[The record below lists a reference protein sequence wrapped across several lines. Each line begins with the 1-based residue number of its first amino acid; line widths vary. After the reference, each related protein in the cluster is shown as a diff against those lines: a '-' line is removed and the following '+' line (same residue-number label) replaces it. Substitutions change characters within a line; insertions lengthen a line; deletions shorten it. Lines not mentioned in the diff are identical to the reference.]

1 MWLRLREMLKKE
13 FIQVFRD
20 KRTRFLLFGPP
31 IIQMVIFGYAA
42 TLDIQHVP
50 IAILD
55 FENTQVSRDFVSRF
69 EGSRY
74 FEVRERTLDRDKVRT
89 LIDRGDVVMA
99 VQINAGF
106 SELLR
111 KGQTAPVQ
119 LIVDA
124 SNSNTALVSLGYVN
138 QVASKFAQDYQTEM
152 LNRTA
157 PGLLPQMP
165 NIVLER
171 QPWFNPDLRSQWF
184 FVPGVMGNLVTL
196 VIVLLTAFAVVRERE
211 IGTLEQIMVTPI
223 RQAEFILGKTI
234 PFFLIGL
241 FDAALITAVGTF
253 WFHVPL
259 RGSLLVLGCGT
270 VLYLFCVLGI
280 GLLIS
285 TLSETQQQAMVSA
298 FFFLMPAIIFSGFA
312 SPISS
317 MPTVLQWI
325 TFADPLRYYI
335 VILRGVF
342 LKGVGFSVLR
352 PQMECLAIF
361 AVLILTASVLRFRK
375 SLD

>member
-1 MWLRLREMLKKE
+1 MWLRLREMLVKE

-31 IIQMVIFGYAA
+31 VIQMVIFGYAA

-50 IAILD
+50 TAIID
-55 FENTQVSRDFVSRF
+55 YENSQVSRDFISRF
-69 EGSRY
+69 QGSRY
-74 FEVRERTLDRDKVRT
+74 FDIRERTLDRDKVRRMV
-89 LIDRGDVVMA
+89 DHGDA
-99 VQINAGF
+99 LLALQINAGF
-106 SELLR
+106 TEQLR
-111 KGQTAPVQ
+111 KGQTANAQV
-119 LIVDA
+119 IVDA

-138 QVASKFAQDYQTEM
+138 QIASKFAQEYQTEM
-152 LNRTA
+152 LNRSS
-157 PGLLPQMP
+157 PGMLRQMP
-165 NIVLER
+165 SIVLER

-196 VIVLLTAFAVVRERE
+196 VIVLLTAFAIVRERE

-223 RQAEFILGKTI
+223 TQVEFILGKTI

-241 FDAALITAVGTF
+241 FDAALITAVGTL
-253 WFHVPL
+253 WFRVPL
-259 RGSLLVLGCGT
+259 KGSLLVLATGT

-285 TLSETQQQAMVSA
+285 TVSANQQQAMVSA

-317 MPTVLQWI
+317 MPAWLQFL
-325 TFADPLRYYI
+325 TLADPLRYFI
-335 VILRGVF
+335 VILRGIF
-342 LKGVGFSVLR
+342 LKGVGFDVLW
-352 PQMECLAIF
+352 PQMASLA
-361 AVLILTASVLRFRK
+361 AYSVLILLASVMRFHK

>member
-1 MWLRLREMLKKE
+1 MLLKE

-50 IAILD
+50 IAVLD
-55 FENTQVSRDFVSRF
+55 FENSQVSRDFVSRF

-74 FEVRERTLDRDKVRT
+74 FEVRKRTLDREEVRK
-89 LIDRGDVVMA
+89 LIDRGDVTMA
-99 VQINAGF
+99 VQINAGW

-119 LIVDA
+119 VIVDA

-138 QVASKFAQDYQTEM
+138 QVASKFAQDYQAEM
-152 LNRTA
+152 VNRTS

-165 NIVLER
+165 SIVLDR

-223 RQAEFILGKTI
+223 SQAEFILGKTI

-241 FDAALITAVGTF
+241 FDSVLITVVGTL
-253 WFHVPL
+253 WFRVPL

-270 VLYLFCVLGI
+270 VLYMLCVLGV

-285 TLSETQQQAMVSA
+285 TVSENQQQAMVSA

-317 MPTVLQWI
+317 MPLPLQWI
-325 TFADPLRYYI
+325 TYADPLRYFI

-342 LKGVGFSVLR
+342 LKGVGFDVLL
-352 PQMECLAIF
+352 PQMESLAIF
-361 AVLILTASVLRFRK
+361 AVVILTASVLRFRK

>member
-1 MWLRLREMLKKE
+1 MWLRLRQMLVKE

-20 KRTRFLLFGPP
+20 KRTRFVLIAPP
-31 IIQMVIFGYAA
+31 LIQMIIFGYAA
-42 TLDIQHVP
+42 SLEIEHVP
-50 IAILD
+50 MAILD
-55 FENTQVSRDFVSRF
+55 YENSQVSRDFISRF
-69 EGSRY
+69 QGSRY
-74 FEVRERTLDRDKVRT
+74 FDIREQTLDRSKVHRMV
-89 LIDRGDVVMA
+89 DRGDVLVA
-99 VQINAGF
+99 VQVNAGF

-119 LIVDA
+119 VIIDA
-124 SNSNTALVSLGYVN
+124 GNSNTALVSLGYVN
-138 QVASKFAQDYQTEM
+138 QVAAKFAQDYQTER
-152 LNRTA
+152 LNRTS
-157 PGLLPQMP
+157 PSLLRQMP
-165 NIVLER
+165 SIVLER

-196 VIVLLTAFAVVRERE
+196 ITVLLTAFAVVRERE

-223 RQAEFILGKTI
+223 SQAEFILGKTV

-241 FDAALITAVGTF
+241 FDAVLITGVGTL
-253 WFHVPL
+253 WFRVPL
-259 RGSLLVLGCGT
+259 RGSLLVLLGGT
-270 VLYLFCVLGI
+270 VLYLLCVLGI

-285 TLSETQQQAMVSA
+285 TISENQQQAMISA

-317 MPTVLQWI
+317 MPYAMQLLTY
-325 TFADPLRYYI
+325 ANPLRYFN

-342 LKGVGFSVLR
+342 LKGVGFDVLW
-352 PQMECLAIF
+352 PQMASLAVYSLL
-361 AVLILTASVLRFRK
+361 VLLASVLRFHK

>member
-1 MWLRLREMLKKE
+1 
-13 FIQVFRD
+13 
-20 KRTRFLLFGPP
+20 
-31 IIQMVIFGYAA
+31 MVIFGYAA
-42 TLDIQHVP
+42 TLEIQHVP

-55 FENTQVSRDFVSRF
+55 YENSQVSRDFISRF

-74 FEVRERTLDRDKVRT
+74 FDVRKRTLDRDEVRR
-89 LIDRGDVVMA
+89 LIDRGDVALA
-99 VQINAGF
+99 VQVNAGF

-119 LIVDA
+119 VVLDA

-138 QVASKFAQDYQTEM
+138 QVASKFAQDYQVEM
-152 LNRTA
+152 INRTA
-157 PGLLPQMP
+157 PSLLRQMP
-165 NIVLER
+165 SIVLER

-184 FVPGVMGNLVTL
+184 FVPGVIGNIVTL

-223 RQAEFILGKTI
+223 RQVEFILGKTI

-241 FDAALITAVGTF
+241 LDSVLITTVGTL
-253 WFHVPL
+253 WFQVPL
-259 RGSLLVLGCGT
+259 RGSVLVLAAGT

-325 TFADPLRYYI
+325 TLADPLRYFI

-342 LKGVGFSVLR
+342 LKGVGFDVLW
-352 PQMECLAIF
+352 PQMASLAFLAI
-361 AVLILTASVLRFRK
+361 LILTASVLRFHK

>member
-1 MWLRLREMLKKE
+1 MWLRLRQMLVKE

-20 KRTRFLLFGPP
+20 KRSRFLLFGPP

-42 TLDIQHVP
+42 NLDIQHVP
-50 IAILD
+50 MAIVD
-55 FENTQVSRDFVSRF
+55 YDNSQVSRDFISRF

-74 FEVRERTLDRDKVRT
+74 FDIRERTLDRKE
-89 LIDRGDVVMA
+89 LDRRVDEGDVVLA
-99 VQINAGF
+99 VHVNAGF

-119 LIVDA
+119 VIVDA
-124 SNSNTALVSLGYVN
+124 SNSNTALVALGYVN
-138 QVASKFAQDYQTEM
+138 QIASKFAQDYQGQM

-157 PGLLPQMP
+157 PLQLSQMP
-165 NIVLER
+165 SIVLER
-171 QPWFNPDLRSQWF
+171 QPWFNPDLSSQWF

-196 VIVLLTAFAVVRERE
+196 VIVVLTAFAIVRERE

-241 FDAALITAVGTF
+241 LDAALITAVGTL
-253 WFHVPL
+253 WFQVPL
-259 RGSLLVLGCGT
+259 RGSLLVLSTGT

-317 MPTVLQWI
+317 MPMVLQWL
-325 TFADPLRYYI
+325 TYVDP
-335 VILRGVF
+335 
-342 LKGVGFSVLR
+342 
-352 PQMECLAIF
+352 
-361 AVLILTASVLRFRK
+361 SVLRFRK

>member
-1 MWLRLREMLKKE
+1 MWLRLRQMLVKE

-31 IIQMVIFGYAA
+31 IIQMVVFGYAA
-42 TLDIQHVP
+42 ILDIQHVP
-50 IAILD
+50 MAVLD
-55 FENTQVSRDFVSRF
+55 YENSQVSRDFVSRF

-74 FEVRERTLDRDKVRT
+74 FDVRERTLDQEKLRRM
-89 LIDRGDVVMA
+89 IDHGDVTVA
-99 VQINAGF
+99 VQVNAGF
-106 SELLR
+106 TERLS
-111 KGQTAPVQ
+111 KGQTATVQ
-119 LIVDA
+119 VIFDA

-138 QVASKFAQDYQTEM
+138 QVASKFAQDYQTQM

-157 PGLLPQMP
+157 PSLLRQMP
-165 NIVLER
+165 SIVLER
-171 QPWFNPDLRSQWF
+171 QPWFNPDLSSQWF
-184 FVPGVMGNLVTL
+184 FVPGVMGNLITV
-196 VIVLLTAFAVVRERE
+196 VIVLLTAFAIVRERE

-223 RQAEFILGKTI
+223 RPSEFILGKTI

-241 FDAALITAVGTF
+241 LDAVLITAVGTL
-253 WFHVPL
+253 WFQVPL
-259 RGSLLVLGCGT
+259 RGSLLVLSVGT

-285 TLSETQQQAMVSA
+285 TLSETQQQAMISA

-317 MPTVLQWI
+317 MPTALQWL
-325 TFADPLRYYI
+325 TYADPLRYFI

-342 LKGVGFSVLR
+342 LKGVGFGVLW
-352 PQMECLAIF
+352 PQMASLALF
-361 AVLILTASVLRFRK
+361 AVLILLASVLRFHK

>member
-1 MWLRLREMLKKE
+1 MWLRLREMLVKE

-42 TLDIQHVP
+42 TLEIQHVP

-55 FENTQVSRDFVSRF
+55 YENSQVSRDFISRF

-74 FEVRERTLDRDKVRT
+74 FDVRKRTLDRDEVRR
-89 LIDRGDVVMA
+89 LIDRGDVALA
-99 VQINAGF
+99 VQVNAGF

-119 LIVDA
+119 VVLDA

-138 QVASKFAQDYQTEM
+138 QVASKFAQDYQVEM
-152 LNRTA
+152 INRTA
-157 PGLLPQMP
+157 PSLLRQMP
-165 NIVLER
+165 SIVLER

-184 FVPGVMGNLVTL
+184 FVPGVIGNIVTL

-223 RQAEFILGKTI
+223 RQVEFILGKTI

-241 FDAALITAVGTF
+241 LDSVLITTVGTL
-253 WFHVPL
+253 WFQVPL
-259 RGSLLVLGCGT
+259 RGSVLVLAAGT

-325 TFADPLRYYI
+325 TLADPLRYFI

-342 LKGVGFSVLR
+342 LKGVGFDVLW
-352 PQMECLAIF
+352 PQMASLAFLAI
-361 AVLILTASVLRFRK
+361 LILTASVLRFHK

>member
-1 MWLRLREMLKKE
+1 MWLRLREMMKKE

-50 IAILD
+50 IAIAD
-55 FENTQVSRDFVSRF
+55 YENSQVSRDFVSRF

-74 FEVRERTLDRDKVRT
+74 FNVRERTRDREELRR

-119 LIVDA
+119 VIVDA

-152 LNRTA
+152 LDRTA

-165 NIVLER
+165 RVVLER
-171 QPWFNPDLRSQWF
+171 QPWFNPDLQSQWF
-184 FVPGVMGNLVTL
+184 FVPGVMGNLITL
-196 VIVLLTAFAVVRERE
+196 VIVILTAFAVVRERE

-241 FDAALITAVGTF
+241 LDAALITAVGTF

-259 RGSLLVLGCGT
+259 RGSLVVLTCGT
-270 VLYLFCVLGI
+270 VLYLLCVLGI

-317 MPTVLQWI
+317 MPVALQWI
-325 TFADPLRYYI
+325 TYADPLRYFI

-342 LKGVGFSVLR
+342 LKGVGFDVLL
-352 PQMECLAIF
+352 PQMECLALF
-361 AVLILTASVLRFRK
+361 AVVILAASMLRFKK

>member
-1 MWLRLREMLKKE
+1 MWLRLRQMLVKE

-20 KRTRFLLFGPP
+20 KRTRFILFGPP

-42 TLDIQHVP
+42 NLDIQHVP

-55 FENTQVSRDFVSRF
+55 YENSQVSRDFVSRF

-74 FEVRERTLDRDKVRT
+74 FDVRERTLDREKLHRMVD
-89 LIDRGDVVMA
+89 DGDVIAA
-99 VQINAGF
+99 VQVNDGF

-111 KGQTAPVQ
+111 KGQTARVQ
-119 LIVDA
+119 VIVDA

-138 QVASKFAQDYQTEM
+138 QVASKFAQDYQEKM

-157 PGLLPQMP
+157 PSLLPQMP
-165 NIVLER
+165 SIVLER

-196 VIVLLTAFAVVRERE
+196 VIVLLTAFAIVRERE

-241 FDAALITAVGTF
+241 LDAVLITAVGTF
-253 WFHVPL
+253 WFRVPL
-259 RGSLLVLGCGT
+259 SGSLLVLSTGT

-285 TLSETQQQAMVSA
+285 TLSENQQQAMVSA

-317 MPTVLQWI
+317 MPMALQWL
-325 TFADPLRYYI
+325 TYADPLRYFI

-342 LKGVGFSVLR
+342 LKGVGFGVLW
-352 PQMECLAIF
+352 PQMASLALF
-361 AVLILTASVLRFRK
+361 AVLILLASVLRFHK

>member
-1 MWLRLREMLKKE
+1 MWLRLRQMLVKE

-31 IIQMVIFGYAA
+31 VIQMVIFGYAA

-50 IAILD
+50 TAILD
-55 FENTQVSRDFVSRF
+55 YENSQVSRDFISRF
-69 EGSRY
+69 QGSCY
-74 FEVRERTLDRDKVRT
+74 FDIRERTLDRERVRR
-89 LIDRGDVVMA
+89 LVDHGDVLLA
-99 VQINAGF
+99 LQINAGF
-106 SELLR
+106 SEQLR
-111 KGQTAPVQ
+111 KGQTANVQ
-119 LIVDA
+119 VIVDA

-138 QVASKFAQDYQTEM
+138 QIASKFAKDYQTEM
-152 LNRTA
+152 LNRSS
-157 PGLLPQMP
+157 PGMLRQMP
-165 NIVLER
+165 SIVLER

-196 VIVLLTAFAVVRERE
+196 VIVLLTAFAIVRERE

-223 RQAEFILGKTI
+223 TQLEFILGKTI

-241 FDAALITAVGTF
+241 FDAALITAVGTL
-253 WFHVPL
+253 WFRVPL
-259 RGSLLVLGCGT
+259 KGSLLVLATGT

-285 TLSETQQQAMVSA
+285 TLSANQQQAMVSA

-317 MPTVLQWI
+317 MPTWLQFL
-325 TFADPLRYYI
+325 TLADPLRYFI
-335 VILRGVF
+335 VILRGIF
-342 LKGVGFSVLR
+342 LKGVGFDVLWPQSGQLR
-352 PQMECLAIF
+352 P
-361 AVLILTASVLRFRK
+361 LRANMNAMFHI
-375 SLD
+375 

>member
-1 MWLRLREMLKKE
+1 
-13 FIQVFRD
+13 
-20 KRTRFLLFGPP
+20 
-31 IIQMVIFGYAA
+31 MVIFGYAA
-42 TLDIQHVP
+42 NLEIQHVP
-50 IAILD
+50 VAILD
-55 FENTQVSRDFVSRF
+55 YENSQVSRDFVSRF

-74 FEVRERTLDRDKVRT
+74 FDVRTRTLDRAAVRR
-89 LIDRGDVVMA
+89 LIDRGDLVMA
-99 VQINAGF
+99 VQVDAGF

-119 LIVDA
+119 VVLDA
-124 SNSNTALVSLGYVN
+124 SNSNTALVSLGYAN
-138 QVASKFAQDYQTEM
+138 QVASKFAQDYQAEM
-152 LNRTA
+152 LNRSA
-157 PGLLPQMP
+157 PSLLRQMP
-165 NIVLER
+165 SIVLER

-184 FVPGVMGNLVTL
+184 FVPGVMGNLITL

-241 FDAALITAVGTF
+241 FDAVLITAVGTF
-253 WFHVPL
+253 WFRVPL
-259 RGSLLVLGCGT
+259 RGSLLVLAAGT
-270 VLYLFCVLGI
+270 VLYLLCVLGI

-285 TLSETQQQAMVSA
+285 TLSENQQQAMVSA

-317 MPTVLQWI
+317 MPTWLQWV
-325 TFADPLRYYI
+325 TVADPLRYFI

-342 LKGVGFSVLR
+342 LKGVGFGVLW
-352 PQMECLAIF
+352 PQMASLAIF
-361 AVLILTASVLRFRK
+361 ALLILTASVLRFHK

>member
-1 MWLRLREMLKKE
+1 MWLRLRAMLVKE

-42 TLDIQHVP
+42 TLEIQHVP
-50 IAILD
+50 MAILD
-55 FENTQVSRDFVSRF
+55 YENSQVSRDFVSRF
-69 EGSRY
+69 QGSRY
-74 FEVRERTLDRDKVRT
+74 FDVRVQTLDRASVRRMV
-89 LIDRGDVVMA
+89 DHGDVLLA
-99 VQINAGF
+99 VEVNAGF
-106 SELLR
+106 SEQLR
-111 KGQTAPVQ
+111 KGQTAHVQ
-119 LIVDA
+119 VILDA

-138 QVASKFAQDYQTEM
+138 QVASKFAEDYQMEM
-152 LNRTA
+152 LDRTS
-157 PGLLPQMP
+157 PSIMKQIPS
-165 NIVLER
+165 IVLER

-184 FVPGVMGNLVTL
+184 FVPGVMGNLITL

-211 IGTLEQIMVTPI
+211 IGTLEQIMVTPLG
-223 RQAEFILGKTI
+223 QAEFILGKTI

-253 WFHVPL
+253 WFRVPL
-259 RGSLLVLGCGT
+259 RGSLLALLAGT
-270 VLYLFCVLGI
+270 VLYLFCALGV

-285 TLSETQQQAMVSA
+285 TISENQQQAMVSA

-317 MPTVLQWI
+317 MPGGLQLL
-325 TFADPLRYYI
+325 TYADPLRYFI

-342 LKGVGFSVLR
+342 LKGVGFDVLW
-352 PQMECLAIF
+352 PQMASLAVF
-361 AVLILTASVLRFRK
+361 AVLILLASVLRFHK

>member
-1 MWLRLREMLKKE
+1 MWLRLRQMLVKE

-31 IIQMVIFGYAA
+31 VIQMVIFGYAA
-42 TLDIQHVP
+42 NLEIQHVP
-50 IAILD
+50 MAIVD
-55 FENTQVSRDFVSRF
+55 YENSQVSRDFVSRF
-69 EGSRY
+69 QGSRY
-74 FEVRERTLDRDKVRT
+74 FDVREQTLDRERVR
-89 LIDRGDVVMA
+89 RMVEHGDVMVA

-106 SELLR
+106 SERLR

-119 LIVDA
+119 VIVDA

-138 QVASKFAQDYQTEM
+138 QVASRFAQDYQVEM
-152 LNRTA
+152 LNRA
-157 PGLLPQMP
+157 SPSRLRQMP
-165 NIVLER
+165 SIVLQR

-223 RQAEFILGKTI
+223 GQAEFILGKTI

-241 FDAALITAVGTF
+241 FDAVLITAVGTF
-253 WFHVPL
+253 WFQVPL
-259 RGSLLVLGCGT
+259 RGSLLVLSAGT

-285 TLSETQQQAMVSA
+285 TLSENQQQAMVSA

-317 MPTVLQWI
+317 MPAGLQLL
-325 TFADPLRYYI
+325 TLADPLRYFI
-335 VILRGVF
+335 IILRGVF
-342 LKGVGFSVLR
+342 LKGVGFDVLW
-352 PQMECLAIF
+352 PQMACLALF
-361 AVLILTASVLRFRK
+361 AVLILLASVLRFHK

>member
-50 IAILD
+50 IAVLD

-74 FEVRERTLDRDKVRT
+74 FDVRERTLDRGKVRT
-89 LIDRGDVVMA
+89 SIDRGDVVMA

-157 PGLLPQMP
+157 PGLVPQMP

-342 LKGVGFSVLR
+342 LKGVGFGVLR
-352 PQMECLAIF
+352 PQMESLAIF

>member
-1 MWLRLREMLKKE
+1 MWLRLRQMLIKE

-20 KRTRFLLFGPP
+20 KRTRFILFGPP

-42 TLDIQHVP
+42 NLEIQHVP
-50 IAILD
+50 MAIID
-55 FENTQVSRDFVSRF
+55 YENSQVSRDLVSRF
-69 EGSRY
+69 QGSRY
-74 FEVRERTLDRDKVRT
+74 FDVREQTLDRTKVRRM
-89 LIDRGDVVMA
+89 IDRGEVLVA

-119 LIVDA
+119 VILDA
-124 SNSNTALVSLGYVN
+124 GNSNTALVSLGYIN
-138 QVASKFAQDYQTEM
+138 QVASKFAQDYQTQT
-152 LNRTA
+152 LNRTS
-157 PGLLPQMP
+157 PSLLRLMP
-165 NIVLER
+165 SIVLER

-196 VIVLLTAFAVVRERE
+196 VIVLLTAFAIVRERE

-223 RQAEFILGKTI
+223 TQVEFILGKTI

-241 FDAALITAVGTF
+241 FDAALITAVGTI
-253 WFHVPL
+253 WFQVPL
-259 RGSLLVLGCGT
+259 RGSLLVLASGT
-270 VLYLFCVLGI
+270 VLYLLCVLGI

-285 TLSETQQQAMVSA
+285 TLSENQQQAMVSA

-317 MPTVLQWI
+317 MPAWLQWL
-325 TFADPLRYYI
+325 TYANPLRYFV
-335 VILRGVF
+335 VILRGIF
-342 LKGVGFSVLR
+342 LKGVGFDVLW
-352 PQMECLAIF
+352 PQMASLAVF
-361 AVLILTASVLRFRK
+361 SFVILLASVLRFHK

>member
-1 MWLRLREMLKKE
+1 MWLRLRAMLVKE

-42 TLDIQHVP
+42 TLEIQHVP
-50 IAILD
+50 MAILD
-55 FENTQVSRDFVSRF
+55 YENSQVSRDFVSRF
-69 EGSRY
+69 QGSRY
-74 FEVRERTLDRDKVRT
+74 FDVREQTLDRARVRRMV
-89 LIDRGDVVMA
+89 DHGDVLLV
-99 VQINAGF
+99 VQVNAGF
-106 SELLR
+106 SEQLR
-111 KGQTAPVQ
+111 KGQTAQVQ
-119 LIVDA
+119 VILDA

-138 QVASKFAQDYQTEM
+138 QIASKFAGDYQAEM
-152 LNRTA
+152 LDRTSPA
-157 PGLLPQMP
+157 IMKQIPS
-165 NIVLER
+165 IVLER
-171 QPWFNPDLRSQWF
+171 QPWFNPDLRSQWY
-184 FVPGVMGNLVTL
+184 FVPGVMGNLITL

-223 RQAEFILGKTI
+223 GQAEFILGKTI

-253 WFHVPL
+253 WFRVPL
-259 RGSLLVLGCGT
+259 RGSLLVLLAGT
-270 VLYLFCVLGI
+270 VLYLFCALGV

-285 TLSETQQQAMVSA
+285 TISENQQQAMVSA

-317 MPTVLQWI
+317 MPGGLQVL
-325 TFADPLRYYI
+325 TYADPLRYFI

-342 LKGVGFSVLR
+342 LKGVGFDVLW
-352 PQMECLAIF
+352 PQMASLAVF
-361 AVLILTASVLRFRK
+361 AVLILLASVLRFHK

>member
-1 MWLRLREMLKKE
+1 MWLRLRQMLLKE

-42 TLDIQHVP
+42 NLEIQHVP
-50 IAILD
+50 MAILD
-55 FENTQVSRDFVSRF
+55 YENSQVSRDFASRF
-69 EGSRY
+69 QASRY
-74 FEVRERTLDRDKVRT
+74 FDVREQTLDRDKSRRM
-89 LIDRGDVVMA
+89 IDHGDVLVAM
-99 VQINAGF
+99 QINAGF
-106 SELLR
+106 SEQMR
-111 KGQTAPVQ
+111 KGQTARVQ
-119 LIVDA
+119 VVVDA
-124 SNSNTALVSLGYVN
+124 SNSNTALVSLGYIN
-138 QVASKFAQDYQTEM
+138 QVASKFAQDYQTET
-152 LNRTA
+152 LDRTS
-157 PGLLPQMP
+157 PLMMSQMP
-165 NIVLER
+165 SIVLDR

-184 FVPGVMGNLVTL
+184 FVPGVMGNLITL

-253 WFHVPL
+253 WFQVPL
-259 RGSLLVLGCGT
+259 RGSLLVLSAGT

-285 TLSETQQQAMVSA
+285 TLSANQQQAMVSA

-317 MPTVLQWI
+317 MPLGLQVL
-325 TFADPLRYYI
+325 TYADPLRYFI

-342 LKGVGFSVLR
+342 LKGVGFSVLW
-352 PQMECLAIF
+352 PQMACLAIF
-361 AVLILTASVLRFRK
+361 SVLILLASVLRFHK

>member
-1 MWLRLREMLKKE
+1 MWLRLRAMLVKE
-13 FIQVFRD
+13 FLQVFRD
-20 KRTRFLLFGPP
+20 KRTRFILFGPP

-42 TLDIQHVP
+42 TLEIQHVP
-50 IAILD
+50 MAILD
-55 FENTQVSRDFVSRF
+55 YENSQVSRDLVSRF
-69 EGSRY
+69 QGSRY
-74 FEVRERTLDRDKVRT
+74 FQVREQTLDRERVRR
-89 LIDRGDVVMA
+89 LMDRGDVLLA
-99 VQINAGF
+99 VQVNAGF
-106 SELLR
+106 SEQLR

-119 LIVDA
+119 VILDA

-138 QVASKFAQDYQTEM
+138 QIASKFAQDYQVEM
-152 LNRTA
+152 LDRTS
-157 PGLLPQMP
+157 PGIIKQIPS
-165 NIVLER
+165 IVLER
-171 QPWFNPDLRSQWF
+171 QPWFNPDLRSQWY
-184 FVPGVMGNLVTL
+184 FVPGVMGNLITL

-223 RQAEFILGKTI
+223 GQAEFILGKTI

-253 WFHVPL
+253 WFRVPL
-259 RGSLLVLGCGT
+259 RGSLLVLMAGT
-270 VLYLFCVLGI
+270 VLYLFCALGV

-285 TLSETQQQAMVSA
+285 TLSENQQQAMVSA

-317 MPTVLQWI
+317 MPAGLQLL
-325 TFADPLRYYI
+325 TYADPLRYFI

-342 LKGVGFSVLR
+342 LKGVGFAVLW
-352 PQMECLAIF
+352 PQMASLAVF
-361 AVLILTASVLRFRK
+361 AVLILLASVLRFHK

>member
-1 MWLRLREMLKKE
+1 MLIKE

-20 KRTRFLLFGPP
+20 KRTRFILFGPP
-31 IIQMVIFGYAA
+31 LIQMVIFGYAA
-42 TLDIQHVP
+42 NLDIQHVP
-50 IAILD
+50 MAILD
-55 FENTQVSRDFVSRF
+55 YENSQVSRDFVSRF

-74 FEVRERTLDRDKVRT
+74 FDVRARTLDREQVRRMV
-89 LIDRGDVVMA
+89 DHGDIVVA

-119 LIVDA
+119 VIVDA

-138 QVASKFAQDYQTEM
+138 QVASKFAQDYQLEM
-152 LNRTA
+152 LNHTSPA
-157 PGLLPQMP
+157 LLRQMP
-165 NIVLER
+165 SIVLER

-184 FVPGVMGNLVTL
+184 FVPGVMGNLITL

-223 RQAEFILGKTI
+223 RQGEFILGKTI

-241 FDAALITAVGTF
+241 FDAVLITAVGTL
-253 WFHVPL
+253 WFQVPL
-259 RGSLLVLGCGT
+259 RGSLLVLFTGT

-285 TLSETQQQAMVSA
+285 TLSENQQQAMVSA

-317 MPTVLQWI
+317 MPAWLQLL
-325 TFADPLRYYI
+325 TLVDPLRYFI

-342 LKGVGFSVLR
+342 LKGVGFDVLW
-352 PQMECLAIF
+352 PQMTCLALF
-361 AVLILTASVLRFRK
+361 AFVILLASVLRFHK

>member
-1 MWLRLREMLKKE
+1 MWQRLRQMLVKE

-31 IIQMVIFGYAA
+31 VIQMVIFGYAA

-50 IAILD
+50 TAIID
-55 FENTQVSRDFVSRF
+55 YENSQVSRDFVSRF
-69 EGSRY
+69 QGSRY
-74 FEVRERTLDRDKVRT
+74 FDIRERTLDREKVRR
-89 LIDRGDVVMA
+89 LVDHGDVLLA
-99 VQINAGF
+99 LQINAGF
-106 SELLR
+106 SEQLR
-111 KGQTAPVQ
+111 KGQTANVQ
-119 LIVDA
+119 VIVDA

-138 QVASKFAQDYQTEM
+138 QIASKFAQEYQKEM
-152 LNRTA
+152 LDRSS
-157 PGLLPQMP
+157 PGMLRQMP
-165 NIVLER
+165 SIVLER

-184 FVPGVMGNLVTL
+184 FVPGVMGNLITL
-196 VIVLLTAFAVVRERE
+196 VIVLLTAFAIVRERE

-223 RQAEFILGKTI
+223 TQLEFVLGKTI

-241 FDAALITAVGTF
+241 FDAALITAVGTL
-253 WFHVPL
+253 WFRVPL
-259 RGSLLVLGCGT
+259 RGSLLVLAAGT

-285 TLSETQQQAMVSA
+285 TLSANQQQAMVSA

-317 MPTVLQWI
+317 MPGWLQFA
-325 TFADPLRYYI
+325 TLADPLRFFN
-335 VILRGVF
+335 VILRGIF
-342 LKGVGFSVLR
+342 LKGVGFDVLW
-352 PQMECLAIF
+352 PQMASLAIF
-361 AVLILTASVLRFRK
+361 SVVILLASVMRFHK

>member
-1 MWLRLREMLKKE
+1 
-13 FIQVFRD
+13 
-20 KRTRFLLFGPP
+20 
-31 IIQMVIFGYAA
+31 MVIFGYAA

-50 IAILD
+50 IAIAD
-55 FENTQVSRDFVSRF
+55 YENSQVSRDFVSRF

-74 FEVRERTLDRDKVRT
+74 FNVRERTRDREELRR

-119 LIVDA
+119 VIVDA

-152 LNRTA
+152 LDRTA

-165 NIVLER
+165 RVVLER
-171 QPWFNPDLRSQWF
+171 QPWFNPDLQSQWF
-184 FVPGVMGNLVTL
+184 FVPGVMGNLITL
-196 VIVLLTAFAVVRERE
+196 VIVILTAFAVVRERE

-241 FDAALITAVGTF
+241 LDAALITAVGTF

-259 RGSLLVLGCGT
+259 RGSLVVLTCGT
-270 VLYLFCVLGI
+270 VLYLLCVLGI

-317 MPTVLQWI
+317 MPVALQWI
-325 TFADPLRYYI
+325 TYADPLRYFI

-342 LKGVGFSVLR
+342 LKGVGFDVLL
-352 PQMECLAIF
+352 PQMECLALF
-361 AVLILTASVLRFRK
+361 AVVILAASMLRFKK

>member
-31 IIQMVIFGYAA
+31 VIQMVIFGYAA
-42 TLDIQHVP
+42 TLDIQNVP
-50 IAILD
+50 VVIVD
-55 FENTQVSRDFVSRF
+55 YENSQVSRDFVSRF
-69 EGSRY
+69 EGSHY
-74 FEVRERTLDRDKVRT
+74 FSVRARTLDRETVHR
-89 LIDRGDVVMA
+89 LIDRGEVVMA

-119 LIVDA
+119 VIVDA

-152 LNRTA
+152 INRTA

-165 NIVLER
+165 SIVLER

-184 FVPGVMGNLVTL
+184 FVPGVMGNLITL
-196 VIVLLTAFAVVRERE
+196 VIVILTAFAVVRERE

-223 RQAEFILGKTI
+223 RQIEFILGKTI

-241 FDAALITAVGTF
+241 LDAALITAVGTF

-259 RGSLLVLGCGT
+259 RGSLVVLTCGT
-270 VLYLFCVLGI
+270 VLYLLCVLGI

-317 MPTVLQWI
+317 MPALLQWI
-325 TFADPLRYYI
+325 TYLDPLRYFI

-342 LKGVGFSVLR
+342 LKGVGFDVLL
-352 PQMECLAIF
+352 PQMECLAVF
-361 AVLILTASVLRFRK
+361 AAVILAASVLRFSK